1 MIDIICPSRGR
12 PENLM
17 RLWNTCDHARVRIH
31 TYIDDDDPKRD
42 EYRLVTPAIYGI
54 MMYGERIRLVPAYN
68 KLAQRVVQVYPDC
81 SIIAFFGDDH
91 VPRTPDWETRIE
103 QAMEPMGVVYCNDLI
118 MGEALPTA
126 AFLDAEIVRRL
137 GYLAPPGLIHMYGD
151 NFWRLIGE
159 TTGKLRY
166 LEDVVIEHMHPL
178 RTGSWDETTAQ
189 ANAPDVWANDTPVWE
204 TYLAEYWPT
213 EKEKL
218 L

>member
-12 PENLM
+12 PENLV
-17 RLWNTCDHARVRIH
+17 RLWETCDQTKSRIR
-31 TYIDDDDPKRD
+31 TYVDDDDPMLSA
-42 EYRLVTPAIYGI
+42 YRKLSFVTGVIGGP
-54 MMYGERIRLVPAYN
+54 RIRLVPAYN
-68 KLAQRVVQVYPDC
+68 LLARHYAKDA
-81 SIIAFFGDDH
+81 SIIAFMGDDH
-91 VPRTPDWETRIE
+91 MPHTPGWEQRIID
-103 QAMEPMGVVYCNDLI
+103 AMEPMGVVYANDQL

-159 TTGKLRY
+159 FTGKLRY
-166 LEDVVIEHMHPL
+166 LEDVVIEHVHPL
-178 RTGSWDETTAQ
+178 HTGAWDATTTE

-213 EKEKL
+213 EREKL